1 MRPLN
6 WLAPPAAGD
15 AAGEAPGDAAG
26 FACGLAAAPAA
37 GLAAGLA
44 ASVGLA
50 GAVVGAAG
58 AGEQALNRTANEVL
72 TNEIA
77 VKRFALDMNNPS
89 RIGLERSTIQNSY
102 AATNI

>member
-1 MRPLN
+1 
-6 WLAPPAAGD
+6 LAA
-15 AAGEAPGDAAG
+15 
-26 FACGLAAAPAA
+26 GLAAAAAA
-37 GLAAGLA
+37 GLAAAGLA

-58 AGEQALNRTANEVL
+58 AGWQALSRTASDVL

-77 VKRFALDMNNPS
+77 VRRFALDMDNS
-89 RIGLERSTIQNSY
+89 STIGFEPFRIQAHA